1 MACWPRAPVNGTRS
15 ASTLPMNLK
24 NAAFFAL
31 AGTVLVTL
39 LLVFGLIGDFVGV
52 VRGVVPAMRLATS
65 FIYAFAGFSVVV
77 FLYEFH
83 RARV

>member
-1 MACWPRAPVNGTRS
+1 
-15 ASTLPMNLK
+15 MNLK
-24 NAAFFAL
+24 NAAFLAL
-31 AGTVLVTL
+31 AGMVLVTL
-39 LLVFGLIGDFVGV
+39 LLVFSLIDDVFGV
-52 VRGVVPAMRLATS
+52 ARGVVPAMRLATS